1 MAVKTV
7 NVTLDGKVT
16 TLTLNPS
23 TGLYEATLTAPDKSS
38 YKQTGGYYNMSIT
51 ATIMTKRMRGPRGCS
66 MILRIL

>member
-38 YKQTGGYYNMSIT
+38 YKQTGGY
-51 ATIMTKRMRGPRGCS
+51 
-66 MILRIL
+66 

>member
-23 TGLYEATLTAPDKSS
+23 SGLYEATLTAPDKSS

-51 ATIMTKRMRGPRGCS
+51 ATDDAGNSTSINGATN
-66 MILRIL
+66 